1 MGGLVL
7 TSSGLSVQTSS
18 YYVWINY
25 ETLYSSPL
33 SESLLCIF
41 IQFSPAIKFQTE
53 GWWVVLLPGHHSA
66 LLMGWL
72 VRSLEGPGSSKGCVL
87 VAHGDF

>member
-25 ETLYSSPL
+25 ETLYPSPL

-41 IQFSPAIKFQTE
+41 IQFSPAITFQTE

-66 LLMGWL
+66 LLMGRL

>member
-7 TSSGLSVQTSS
+7 TSSGLLVQTGS
-18 YYVWINY
+18 YRVWINY
-25 ETLYSSPL
+25 ETLYPSPL
-33 SESLLCIF
+33 SEPLLSVF

-66 LLMGWL
+66 LLMGRL
-72 VRSLEGPGSSKGCVL
+72 VRSLGGPGSSKGCVL